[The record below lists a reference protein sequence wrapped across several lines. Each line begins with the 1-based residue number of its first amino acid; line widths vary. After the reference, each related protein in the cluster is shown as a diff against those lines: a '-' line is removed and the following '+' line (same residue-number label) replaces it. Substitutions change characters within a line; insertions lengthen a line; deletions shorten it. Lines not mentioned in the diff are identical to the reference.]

1 MTNIP
6 ANIVEYVQS
15 MWMAEM
21 ILTYLHIDT
30 QGKLVDWGGY
40 PQHYGLTSLTKN
52 QPIVEQV
59 SFLDGFLDVTHT
71 EVLQSLNIGG
81 NRCINAHIVPLDD
94 SIYVLLFDVTAEHD
108 QQQKMQQ
115 QVNELSILTYRQSQ
129 LLQELETTRKALSE
143 EKQQLEQSIKLKSD
157 FIATLSHELRTP
169 LTSIMGYTELLN
181 NAKQADEYESN
192 YLESVKKNAN
202 HLLSLIDNV
211 LDQTKLEIGQIK
223 LQLNNCSVKQLLAD
237 LKSLFLPIAQEKSLL
252 FDIKIPDNFPAQL
265 TIDELRFRQVL
276 INLIT
281 NGIKY
286 TDKGFVEVNI
296 TWENERLQF
305 TVTDS
310 GPGISSESQQKIFTA
325 FHREHTANKLPG
337 VGLGLNISF
346 HLVELMGGQLTVESS
361 PQFGSNFTGF
371 ISAASAQFAITDKFQ
386 TNNTNTKILLA
397 DDSLDLRSLMEL
409 YLENGGYKVIT
420 VNDGQEAVR
429 MALQIKP
436 DIILM
441 DMQMPVLDGYNAVKQ
456 LRDKNFTGPII
467 ALSGSNIEHD
477 RNYAFKVGCNKYITK
492 PIVPEDL
499 LNIISQVIVQH
510 RIKS

>member
-6 ANIVEYVQS
+6 ANVIEYIQS

-21 ILTYLHIDT
+21 ILTYLHIDK
-30 QGKLVDWGGY
+30 QGCLIDWGGY
-40 PQHYGLTSLTKN
+40 PQHYGLTTLVKDKSV
-52 QPIVEQV
+52 VEQV
-59 SFLDGFLDVTHT
+59 DFLDGFLDVTHT
-71 EVLQSLNIGG
+71 EVLQYLNIGG

-94 SIYVLLFDVTAEHD
+94 GIYVLLFDVTDEHD
-108 QQQKMQQ
+108 RQQKMQQ

-129 LLQELETTRKALSE
+129 LLQELEATRITLSK
-143 EKQQLEQSIKLKSD
+143 EKQQLEQASKLKSD

-169 LTSIMGYTELLN
+169 LTSIMGYTKLLDD
-181 NAKQADEYESN
+181 AKQADEYESN
-192 YLESVKKNAN
+192 YLKSVKKNAN

-223 LQLNNCSVKQLLAD
+223 LHPNNCNIKQLLTD
-237 LKSLFLPIAQEKSLL
+237 LKVLFLPIAQEKGLL
-252 FDIKIPDNFPAQL
+252 FDIIIPNNLPVQL
-265 TIDELRFRQVL
+265 IIDELRFRQIL

-296 TWENERLQF
+296 TWQNERLEF
-305 TVTDS
+305 IVTDS

-325 FHREHTANKLPG
+325 FHRENTANHLPG
-337 VGLGLNISF
+337 VGLGLTISY
-346 HLVELMGGQLTVESS
+346 HLVELMKGQLSVESS

-371 ISAASAQFAITDKFQ
+371 IVADSVQFANASNVQINH
-386 TNNTNTKILLA
+386 TNIKVLLV
-397 DDSLDLRSLMEL
+397 DDSIDLRSLIEL
-409 YLENGGYKVIT
+409 YLENDGYT
-420 VNDGQEAVR
+420 VMTAGDGQEAIKL
-429 MALQIKP
+429 ALQTKP

-441 DMQMPVLDGYNAVKQ
+441 DMQMPILDGYNAVQQ
-456 LRDKNFTGPII
+456 LRDKEFTKPII

-477 RNYAFKVGCNKYITK
+477 RDYAFKVGCDKYITK

-499 LNIISQVIVQH
+499 LNVISKITKQ
-510 RIKS
+510 